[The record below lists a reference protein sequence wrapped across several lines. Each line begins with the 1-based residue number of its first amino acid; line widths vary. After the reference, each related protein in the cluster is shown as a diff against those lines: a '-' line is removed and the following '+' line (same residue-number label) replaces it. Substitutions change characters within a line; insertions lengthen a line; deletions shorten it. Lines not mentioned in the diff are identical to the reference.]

1 MKKIY
6 LSLITCGVLG
16 IVLLNSNAG
25 GPASNGNR
33 ATGAPGDGS
42 STCVTCHNS
51 GGAFGNVTID
61 MSMKDA
67 NGNVKTEYIAD
78 SVYEIKITVSNSAGT
93 PDGYGFSMICLDAN
107 DNNYNGWA
115 NASSNAQL
123 STSAGRNYVEHDGI
137 SSSNEFTV
145 DWTAPSASTGDV
157 TFYVGAN
164 AVNGADG
171 NSGDKAALDDFTI
184 SETEGQGPNAV
195 NEIEEDQ
202 FAVFPNPTNGLVT
215 IEGTDLGTLV
225 VLNSEGQLIQ
235 SGTQGS
241 NTIDVSN
248 QPTGF
253 YLIQDKATGK
263 SQKIFKL

>member
-1 MKKIY
+1 M
-6 LSLITCGVLG
+6 VLMG
-16 IVLLNSNAG
+16 IV
-25 GPASNGNR
+25 
-33 ATGAPGDGS
+33 
-42 STCVTCHNS
+42 V
-51 GGAFGNVTID
+51 
-61 MSMKDA
+61 
-67 NGNVKTEYIAD
+67 
-78 SVYEIKITVSNSAGT
+78 
-93 PDGYGFSMICLDAN
+93 
-107 DNNYNGWA
+107 
-115 NASSNAQL
+115 
-123 STSAGRNYVEHDGI
+123 
-137 SSSNEFTV
+137 
-145 DWTAPSASTGDV
+145 
-157 TFYVGAN
+157 
-164 AVNGADG
+164 
-171 NSGDKAALDDFTI
+171 DKAALDDFTI